1 LVLVVEEVL
10 VYQVQDRMVFKEIL
24 HILEHLSQQLV
35 VVMVLGIKMV
45 QAAQEDLVVVDIQI
59 LP

>member
-1 LVLVVEEVL
+1 VLVVEEVL
-10 VYQVQDRMVFKEIL
+10 VYQLRDRMVFKELL

-35 VVMVLGIKMV
+35 VVMVLVILMV